1 MGKTSL
7 ETLDGKRQI
16 ILRLKVE
23 TMLVMPP
30 GLLTRV
36 DLLQIFSRTSGS
48 IGTRIEA
55 DKEIGTEEG
64 KDSVM
69 IGGTEAGTEVGVEVG
84 YKLCTGR
91 RTDPEVTVTTT
102 KTIDMTSPGQGME
115 PLSILSPLGVIAVII
130 TSITEQTTVITMI
143 MRLVFISPVTINSI
157 QEPLVAINISSVRPT
172 MSRGTDLT
180 TMTAMTATPSPLRR
194 SIRRDRSGPHLAVVM
209 STSGGYLEVTAMMV
223 TSH

>member
-7 ETLDGKRQI
+7 EAQDGKRQI

-48 IGTRIEA
+48 TGTRIEA
-55 DKEIGTEEG
+55 DKEIETEG
-64 KDSVM
+64 QDSVM
-69 IGGTEAGTEVGVEVG
+69 IGGTEAGTEVGLEVG

-115 PLSILSPLGVIAVII
+115 PLSILSPLGVTAVNI
-130 TSITEQTTVITMI
+130 TSTGITIQTTVITMI
-143 MRLVFISPVTINSI
+143 MRLVFIRLVTINSI

-172 MSRGTDLT
+172 MSRETDLT

-194 SIRRDRSGPHLAVVM
+194 SIRRDLAVVVM